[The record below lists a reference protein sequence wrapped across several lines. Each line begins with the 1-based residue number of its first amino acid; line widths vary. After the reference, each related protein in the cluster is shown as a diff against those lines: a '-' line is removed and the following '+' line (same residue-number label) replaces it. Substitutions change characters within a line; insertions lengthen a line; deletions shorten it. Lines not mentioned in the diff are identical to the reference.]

1 MRLSRARSSGPAASC
16 HMLSSVDCITTM
28 PESEFLVHTAGLQDI
43 EPATNSQ
50 RVLER
55 LYNLLAVGEGSG
67 CPLGVIRDRGPRGPA
82 PLDVRF
88 APKADAIQPIGLK

>member
-67 CPLGVIRDRGPRGPA
+67 CPLGVNLVRDDRTRTSMHFG
-82 PLDVRF
+82 
-88 APKADAIQPIGLK
+88 

>member
-1 MRLSRARSSGPAASC
+1 
-16 HMLSSVDCITTM
+16 MLSSVDCITTM

-55 LYNLLAVGEGSG
+55 LYNLLAGGG
-67 CPLGVIRDRGPRGPA
+67 AAHQNMPPTRICNFIMRIL
-82 PLDVRF
+82 
-88 APKADAIQPIGLK
+88 